1 MKITPILLAVLITTG
16 MLLTSCK
23 QEAQKKQKKE
33 VKTMQNH
40 NQMMRHNMKL
50 EKDNRTALMVSPQKA
65 QHQLQNMR
73 SHVIAVQ
80 AILDYLSKDQYDKA
94 SQVASSKLGLTD
106 EMKMMCSSFNN
117 KTFEKIGLEFH
128 TNADKMAEIFKT
140 KDKNE
145 SLKALALTMNSCVS
159 CHATFKQQISR

>member
-1 MKITPILLAVLITTG
+1 MKITSTLLAGLIVTG
-16 MLLTSCK
+16 ILFTSCEQKAPK
-23 QEAQKKQKKE
+23 QQKNE
-33 VKTMQNH
+33 IKTMQNH
-40 NQMMRHNMKL
+40 NQMMMHNMKL
-50 EKDNRTALMVSPQKA
+50 EKDNRTALVVSPEKA

-80 AILDYLSKDQYDKA
+80 SILEYLSKDEYEK
-94 SQVASSKLGLTD
+94 ASSKLGLTD

-117 KTFEKIGLEFH
+117 EKFEKLGLEFH
-128 TNADKMAEIFKT
+128 TNADKMAKIFET

-159 CHATFKQQISR
+159 CHASFKQQISR